1 LLIVHIIQSNWYT
14 FISPRDRTFIAA
26 VRGTSLAYLDSVIE
40 DLSRTPTERA
50 LTQDRLLELAFTAT
64 PTILERHVKA
74 YRLAKDDSLTMDS
87 GVTKRPQID
96 PRPCLPDPT
105 LLAQR
110 YHLYAPHPGIEAT
123 AQYDLKNASS
133 TPDNPESVD
142 RPSTPQGMDEILAD
156 ALSSSITNLPRPRAT
171 QSSDPTSN
179 PGESPRN
186 PYTLSPE
193 YLSYLIGR
201 ILKPHLPAE
210 DYASSAERTMI
221 TEVVG
226 NAVLGNVLRKCA
238 EPWFIWRIGLSLLR
252 EDEERNVTDGSR
264 EDAGATSSPTGGI
277 NVTTAVW
284 SCIGLLTQVPGMLI
298 AAYTYFSIALSN
310 YLSETS
316 PEDPKIKTTPQSTYL
331 LEPWIEASMSLTSA
345 NSTFA
350 TQEVWTLVKM
360 VYIATS
366 NKIDG

>member
-1 LLIVHIIQSNWYT
+1 MRIGSE
-14 FISPRDRTFIAA
+14 A
-26 VRGTSLAYLDSVIE
+26 
-40 DLSRTPTERA
+40 
-50 LTQDRLLELAFTAT
+50 TQRPGIDQR
-64 PTILERHVKA
+64 P
-74 YRLAKDDSLTMDS
+74 SLTDS
-87 GVTKRPQID
+87 TS
-96 PRPCLPDPT
+96 
-105 LLAQR
+105 LAQR
-110 YHLYAPHPGIEAT
+110 YHLYVPHPGIEAT
-123 AQYDLKNASS
+123 AQHDLKNASS
-133 TPDNPESVD
+133 TPEHPESVD

-156 ALSSSITNLPRPRAT
+156 ALSSSITNLPRPPPT
-171 QSSDPTSN
+171 QSSNPNLN

-186 PYTLSPE
+186 PYSPSPE
-193 YLSYLIGR
+193 YLSHLIDR

-316 PEDPKIKTTPQSTYL
+316 PADPKTKATPQSAYL
-331 LEPWIEASMSLTSA
+331 LEPWIEASMSLTSVH
-345 NSTFA
+345 STFA
-350 TQEVWTLVKM
+350 TQEVWTMVKM

-366 NKIDG
+366 NRMDG